1 MKDLKLPISRYVVA
15 GVISLL
21 ACSAVAKENIPTTIS
36 LQYAL
41 QRADSNHPD
50 IEQAQAAIDLAKTEQ
65 LDAEA
70 LTGTNVSIQSRLRYI
85 EPNSGST
92 VQSHD
97 DNSIGLFVTKNIYDF
112 GRSDA
117 ASRAANSAI
126 RSERISLASVRNQR
140 RLDIM
145 RRYFDVILADLAYLR
160 DNEDMATAFIRFD
173 KASDRRDL
181 GQLSDVEVLELESAY
196 QAVRLRRYRSDTR
209 QRSMRSLLAVAMNQ
223 VGNLPATL
231 EDPIL
236 LSLSRELPKL
246 ENIQALAKK
255 DNPAL
260 LAAKARL
267 DAAQARL
274 ASARASDGP
283 VLSGEFEVSENSRA
297 VGSRD
302 DARIGLQLNIP
313 LFTGGKTKARIA
325 RQQAIV
331 RSERANLAKQ
341 QALVEQSVL
350 DVWLELKNLGAQR
363 QQANA
368 QLDYSE
374 LYLDQRRALYELE
387 TRTNLG
393 DAMVRISE
401 AQRFL
406 KETEFSIAYH
416 WAQLDALMGK
426 TVYANEVEGE
436 KQE

>member
-1 MKDLKLPISRYVVA
+1 LKDLKLPISRYVVA